1 MWWCVASIIRISL
14 TFGRACS
21 RSTMLKRAR
30 HCTRLI
36 AALKMKRIIGSLSI
50 LLIGCA
56 CVWMITGF
64 LVERTAPIMA
74 IAWWPGLADDNWDDG
89 RDQQQCFSET
99 WRRIQRFI
107 IGSSEIYPRS
117 TRRTRM
123 FFGCA
128 SARNLWRKSL
138 IKLWPAARN
147 NSIQLASINIVFNYN
162 LWPKCARIPRF
173 WDGFFYGSHLRCSKS

>member
-89 RDQQQCFSET
+89 RYQQQCFSET

-107 IGSSEIYPRS
+107 IGSSEFIHGAHGGHGGHGSSEFYPRS
-117 TRRTRM
+117 TRRTRIIGSSEFRRM
-123 FFGCA
+123 LNGYFLVARAQEIFGG
-128 SARNLWRKSL
+128 NL
-138 IKLWPAARN
+138 
-147 NSIQLASINIVFNYN
+147 
-162 LWPKCARIPRF
+162 C
-173 WDGFFYGSHLRCSKS
+173 